1 MLLSVI
7 PNGPVLSEGEL
18 LSLVCTAADACP
30 HSLAWL
36 FVGTPVV
43 PSAHVTVT
51 GSHTSTEL
59 RIAAVTNTDFGAYT
73 CVIENSIRNDSQVV
87 YVREMGELV

>member
-1 MLLSVI
+1 MLLGVI
-7 PNGPVLSEGEL
+7 PNEPVLSEGEP
-18 LSLVCTAADACP
+18 LSLVCTAANACP

-36 FVGTPVV
+36 FAGTPVV
-43 PSAHVTVT
+43 PSARVTAT
-51 GSHTSTEL
+51 GTHTSTEL

-73 CVIENSIRNDSQVV
+73 CVIENSIGNDSQAV